1 MKRRSFL
8 KYSAGSL
15 VGGFALAPALTRDL
29 SRLAAGL
36 PGRFASARRL
46 LKRVG
51 VQLYTVRTLMSESV
65 EETLATV
72 AGIGYKEVEFAGY
85 FDRSHT
91 EIVELLKSNGLT
103 APSTHVGLP
112 MTEDDLDTLLEVS
125 HAIGHDFITVP
136 SLPAEFRESLD
147 GFRKVSDRFN
157 HIGEAAKKAGMK
169 LAYHNHGFEFELME
183 GQRPYDLML
192 ERTDPD
198 LVDFQI
204 DLYWAIEAG
213 QDPVAYFKKHPGRF
227 SSCHV
232 KDMSEAG
239 EMVEVGAGEIDFA
252 AIFAHADTAGLK
264 HYFVEHDWPEDP
276 LESIRTSF
284 ENLSKL

>member
-15 VGGFALAPALTRDL
+15 VGGLALAPVLTSDL
-29 SRLAAGL
+29 SRLSGGQSRGIVG
-36 PGRFASARRL
+36 GRRAME
-46 LKRVG
+46 RVG
-51 VQLYTVRTLMSESV
+51 VQLYTVRALMAESV
-65 EETLATV
+65 EDTLATV
-72 AGIGYKEVEFAGY
+72 AEIGYKEVEFAGY
-85 FDRSHT
+85 FDRSPN
-91 EIVELLKSNGLT
+91 EIRELLAKSGLT

-112 MTEDDLDTLLEVS
+112 MTEDDLGMLLEVS

-147 GFRKVSDRFN
+147 GFLRVSDRLN
-157 HIGEAAKKAGMK
+157 HVGAAAKKAGIK
-169 LAYHNHGFEFELME
+169 LAYHNHGWEFESME
-183 GQRPYDLML
+183 GQVPYDLML

-204 DLYWAIEAG
+204 DLFWAIEAG
-213 QDPVAYFKKHPGRF
+213 QDPVDYFESHPGRF

-232 KDMSEAG
+232 KDMG
-239 EMVEVGAGEIDFA
+239 EDGGMLEVGEGEIDFRS
-252 AIFAHADTAGLK
+252 IFAHADTAGLK

-276 LESIRTSF
+276 LQSIRTSYDY
-284 ENLSKL
+284 LSKM